1 MLLVSWGGRE
11 ALLREQ
17 QEELER
23 KQQEVRPSHTFTHT
37 HKKRA
42 QTKCTHVVKAH
53 CNGIVITQLWHVP
66 SRIQPML
73 LIHSPG

>member
-23 KQQEVRPSHTFTHT
+23 KQQEVRPSHTFTSAHT
-37 HKKRA
+37 QIYT
-42 QTKCTHVVKAH
+42 QTKRTHVVK
-53 CNGIVITQLWHVP
+53 
-66 SRIQPML
+66 
-73 LIHSPG
+73 SPL

>member
-23 KQQEVRPSHTFTHT
+23 KQQEVRPSHIHLRTHAHIIKAHT
-37 HKKRA
+37 TKR
-42 QTKCTHVVKAH
+42 THVVK
-53 CNGIVITQLWHVP
+53 
-66 SRIQPML
+66 
-73 LIHSPG
+73 SPL